1 MTTKTLRKMKQDYM
15 QMNISIFF
23 TICVGLTV
31 LAGLERE
38 TNVFVFAQSIIP
50 QTDQIRD
57 YNQPAMNG
65 TNETT
70 SNVTTGL
77 IGVANGTGNAA
88 GNITEGLGNA
98 VNETGEALSN
108 TTKDALEGLQNIVN
122 GSSQ

>member
-1 MTTKTLRKMKQDYM
+1 
-15 QMNISIFF
+15 MNVSILF
-23 TICVGLTV
+23 TIFVGLTV

-38 TNVFVFAQSIIP
+38 TNIFVSAQSIIP

-57 YNQPAMNG
+57 DNQLAMNG
-65 TNETT
+65 VNETT

-88 GNITEGLGNA
+88 GNISEGLVDA

-108 TTKDALEGLQNIVN
+108 TTKDALEGLQNVVN